1 MKLKKNVL
9 FIYSVAVLSLASA
22 LYFTEF
28 NMDEQA
34 DSPDSLNVVNNT
46 PLQNVQRDNSPV
58 SSVESESIV
67 VEPTSFEIAQSV
79 KEKET
84 ALNEMVT
91 RYEASVMSLDVQES
105 DAETLKIELDEYSQQ
120 VLPVALEKMKKGS

>member
-9 FIYSVAVLSLASA
+9 FICSVAVLSLASA

-34 DSPDSLNVVNNT
+34 DSPDSLNVVKNT
-46 PLQNVQRDNSPV
+46 ALQNVQRDNSPV

-67 VEPTSFEIAQSV
+67 VEPTSFEIEQSV
-79 KEKET
+79 KEKEK

-105 DAETLKIELDEYSQQ
+105 DAETLKIELDEYPQQ